1 MAGSE
6 SQTISQWVDTIDV
19 HKDGVTDI
27 LRPDIALKESLKKDL
42 WILHGKVDDN
52 EYNRYREAAR
62 AIFEKQS
69 IATTE
74 IRKEYMKERDKTL
87 RNSNNWRENLSLD
100 ISNGLNKVGNIAM
113 EGVVMVQQ
121 KIISD
126 DTIQAYNKEKWN
138 HLISIKNFEEQLKT
152 QPLENINSLAMKNY
166 LIHLKSKELLNKSV
180 LEQKLGSPERLL
192 ELSVIWGTK
201 MEKDEHIRNALWK
214 SNGLGAKM
222 TSYIRSGITG
232 GVESATEHIF
242 KDVITNKVRQSGME
256 KNFLD
261 KKGKNMNYED
271 TIKQLEHLYGKNI
284 TGSMVGDFFKKKS
297 QEWVQKIQQLQTEK
311 KELTKDKTVW
321 FFLWECQ
328 IWPNS
333 AIKDILNKDINL
345 LTKEEAREF
354 FKLFEWINTTH
365 LPKDIK
371 QLLSKEKE
379 IQTQKRNNNELNGLI
394 GNKPLM
400 ETIAQNH
407 NHGKS
412 TKEIVQS
419 LNPTLNRIRME
430 QWLIEQDNL
439 YKNELA
445 QIGFFSI
452 SELTG
457 NSKNLSQA
465 ITALEEKWLQKS
477 ELYKDLKRYQK
488 EVPLFLKDEARE
500 YIKAVENKTEEQ
512 LQIEE
517 KIGRIIQWSA
527 EELYKED
534 VKQKKTTEF
543 TVPQWEKEQKYVN
556 ESDTR
561 TESTKKILDTISN
574 GEKVP
579 LQEIGGDTCFVKKNG
594 DRYTLFI
601 DKKTDIIC
609 SKDEV
614 ESTMNSYRFLYG
626 IGLDSIGS
634 DMDKFLATIKNTSSL
649 CPELNVKKWF
659 WEPQKRVLFNIA
671 DMIFNFHMK
680 ENIAAKGEETI
691 LSEFKRQL
699 MGVDQG
705 VQLRKRWILNAQG
718 GFNQNWFN
726 RVLNE
731 KETFVY
737 NGSENPNKIST

>member
-19 HKDGVTDI
+19 HKDGVADI

-42 WILHGKVDDN
+42 WILHGKVDDI

-126 DTIQAYNKEKWN
+126 DTVQAYNKEKWN

-166 LIHLKSKELLNKSV
+166 LTYLKSKELLNKSV

-222 TSYIRSGITG
+222 TSYIHSGITG
-232 GVESATEHIF
+232 GVESTTEHIF
-242 KDVITNKVRQSGME
+242 KDVITNKIRQFGME

-271 TIKQLEHLYGKNI
+271 IIKELEHLYGKNI

-321 FFLWECQ
+321 FFLRECQ

-345 LTKEEAREF
+345 LTKEEAKDF

-379 IQTQKRNNNELNGLI
+379 IQTQKKNNNELNGLI

-419 LNPTLNRIRME
+419 LNPTLNRIRMKQLLME
-430 QWLIEQDNL
+430 EDNL

-445 QIGFFSI
+445 QIGFSSI
-452 SELTG
+452 SELL
-457 NSKNLSQA
+457 KNEVTYPQALSL
-465 ITALEEKWLQKS
+465 LEGKWLQKS
-477 ELYKDLKRYQK
+477 GLYKILEECKEKEKQFQK
-488 EVPLFLKDEARE
+488 GEVIE

-512 LQIEE
+512 IQSEE
-517 KIGRIIQWSA
+517 RNGRIIQWSA

-534 VKQKKTTEF
+534 VKQKKTTDF
-543 TVPQWEKEQKYVN
+543 TIPQWEKEQKYVN

-561 TESTKKILDTISN
+561 TENTKKILDTISN

-614 ESTMNSYRFLYG
+614 ESTLNSYRFLHEM
-626 IGLDSIGS
+626 GLWSIGS
-634 DMDKFLATIKNTSSL
+634 DMNEFLATIQSTSAL
-649 CPELNVKKWF
+649 CPDLDVKKWF
-659 WEPQKRVLFNIA
+659 FEPQKRALLGVVDTIFDL
-671 DMIFNFHMK
+671 DMRNVMVSKSTETAHSDFIEKLNNETHK
-680 ENIAAKGEETI
+680 KG
-691 LSEFKRQL
+691 SFD
-699 MGVDQG
+699 G
-705 VQLRKRWILNAQG
+705 QLRKKWILNEG
-718 GFNQNWFN
+718 GFH
-726 RVLNE
+726 REGLIEALNGR
-731 KETFVY
+731 KTFA
-737 NGSENPNKIST
+737 